1 MRLRILSV
9 AERVFGETGYH
20 GARVHDLARRAG
32 IQKASLFHYFSS
44 KEALYCSV
52 IDRGYED
59 SAHDLARVLATPVAP
74 RARVQSLLDAYVEQ
88 AARHPDR
95 LRILLRQALG
105 DAPHSASGADMEPL
119 VRAVA
124 DLVREAQP
132 SGRSDAVALV
142 LSVVGTVAFLLTAA
156 PTLFPGLFP
165 DPGSRAAVDRVKRHV
180 ADLVERALTAS
191 EVDASESAVRA
202 SHLGEDHRSDPGAA

>member
-20 GARVHDLARRAG
+20 GARVHDHARRAG
-32 IQKASLFHYFSS
+32 IQKASLFHYFAS
-44 KEALYCSV
+44 KEALYRAV

-59 SAHDLARVLATPVAP
+59 TAHDLARVLATPAAP
-74 RARVQSLLDAYVEQ
+74 RERVRALLDAYVEQ

-95 LRILLRQALG
+95 LRILVRQALG
-105 DAPHSASGADMEPL
+105 DAPRSAGGADMEPL

-124 DLVREAQP
+124 HLVREAQP

-142 LSVVGTVAFLLTAA
+142 LSIVGTVAFLLTSA
-156 PTLFPGLFP
+156 PSLFPGLFP

-180 ADLVERALTAS
+180 ADIVDRALGPDEGEPS
-191 EVDASESAVRA
+191 RA
-202 SHLGEDHRSDPGAA
+202 SHRGSPAHAPAPG